1 MAVVSR
7 TPGRTVVSKQNKAL
21 AFVDLQVIFNKL
33 GKLLLNVSNVLRD
46 KPFINLFNDQ
56 IVPNFL

>member
-7 TPGRTVVSKQNKAL
+7 TPSRTVVSKQNIAL
-21 AFVDLQVIFNKL
+21 AFVDLFNKL
-33 GKLLLNVSNVLRD
+33 YKILLNVSNVLRD
-46 KPFINLFNDQ
+46 KPFITLFNDQ